1 MGKETAMRA
10 LALLPLLALAACV
23 EPTPPAE
30 PEPAPDLCNAAS
42 MQGLV
47 GQPASVLQ
55 DMMLRAGTRVIN
67 PGDAVTMDFRADRMN
82 VEIGANGRIEKIA
95 CY

>member
-1 MGKETAMRA
+1 MRK

-23 EPTPPAE
+23 EPAPPAE
-30 PEPAPDLCNAAS
+30 PEPAPDLCNATA

-55 DMMLRAGTRVIN
+55 TMMLRAGTRVIN
-67 PGDAVTMDFRADRMN
+67 SGDPVTMDFRPDRMN

>member
-1 MGKETAMRA
+1 MRA

-23 EPTPPAE
+23 EPAPPAE
-30 PEPAPDLCNAAS
+30 PEPAPDLCNATA

-47 GQPASVLQ
+47 GQPASVLR

-67 PGDAVTMDFRADRMN
+67 PGDAVTMDFRPDRMN
-82 VEIGANGRIEKIA
+82 IEIGADGRIEKIA

>member
-1 MGKETAMRA
+1 MRA

-23 EPTPPAE
+23 EPVPPAA

-47 GQPASVLQ
+47 GQPSTVLR

-82 VEIGANGRIEKIA
+82 IEIGTGGRIEKVA

>member
-1 MGKETAMRA
+1 MRV

-23 EPTPPAE
+23 EPAPPAE
-30 PEPAPDLCNAAS
+30 PEPAPDLCNATA

-47 GQPASVLQ
+47 GQPASVLR

-82 VEIGANGRIEKIA
+82 IEIGTGGRIEKVA